1 MKDKII
7 EAFANLGSSVLTA
20 LPKVVVGILLLLV
33 GLVVAK
39 VIEVVL
45 RTVLVR
51 VRFDTLMERAGIDK
65 ALQRIGLRQQ
75 LNIFLPKLVYFLT
88 LFLLAKTASDALGL
102 GAISNAIGSF
112 FSYLP
117 NIIAALLL
125 LILGTTLG
133 QFAGQ
138 MVTQAAESAGIDS
151 APTLGKLV
159 SALIVFIVAM
169 MAIGQLKIDTEMVR
183 IVTSFFLGAGALA
196 FGLAFGL
203 GTRDVV
209 RNIVTGFYAR
219 KVLEIGRPVD
229 IGGQTGIL
237 AAITATHTILESE
250 GHDILIANANLLD
263 HTSRQPHEEAPAA
276 VPEAPAPAPP
286 AEPAS

>member
-1 MKDKII
+1 MKEKLL
-7 EAFANLGSSVLTA
+7 EAFANLGNSVVAA
-20 LPKVVVGILLLLV
+20 LPKVAVGILLIIL

-39 VIEVVL
+39 LVEVAF

-51 VRFDTLMERAGIDK
+51 LRFDNLMEKAGIDK

-75 LNIFLPKLVYFLT
+75 LNLFLPKLTYFLI

-102 GAISNAIGSF
+102 VAISNAIAAF
-112 FSYLP
+112 FAYLP

-125 LILGTTLG
+125 LILGTTVS

-151 APTLGKLV
+151 ASTLVKMV
-159 SALIVFIVAM
+159 SALVVFIVAM

-183 IVTSFFLGAGALA
+183 IVTSFLLGAGALA

-203 GTRDVV
+203 GARDIV

-219 KVLEIGRPVD
+219 KVLVIGKSLDVA
-229 IGGQTGIL
+229 GQSGMLT
-237 AAITATHTILESE
+237 AITATHAVLNSD
-250 GHDILIANANLLD
+250 GRDILIANSNFLEQ
-263 HTSRQPHEEAPAA
+263 TSKQER
-276 VPEAPAPAPP
+276 
-286 AEPAS
+286 S